1 MAKVLAVAVGGA
13 VGAVLRYLVSGW
25 TQRMAGPAFPAGTLA
40 VNVIGCLLLGF
51 LGAAFSR
58 YVLVRDEWRLVI
70 LVGGLGAFTTYST
83 YGYETVTLINEGQRW
98 YALVNVVASNA
109 AGLTAVWAGYRLAE
123 RWYGG

>member
-1 MAKVLAVAVGGA
+1 MVKVFAVAAGGA

-25 TQRMAGPAFPAGTLA
+25 TQRLFGPSFPAGTLA

-51 LGAAFSR
+51 LGAAFAR
-58 YVLVRDEWRLVI
+58 YVLIRDEWRLVI
-70 LVGGLGAFTTYST
+70 LVGGLGAFTTFST
-83 YGYETVTLINEGQRW
+83 YGYETFSLVNEGQRW
-98 YALVNVVASNA
+98 YALANVALSNV